1 MEFIEIDAYV
11 KKKRVLTNNFMCK
24 ELGKEEQTKSGR
36 WREIK
41 SRAGENEIENRST
54 HPLTVKRIMAKEN
67 VTCITYRG
75 KQGDWIHVA
84 PSLSQSGGRD
94 NEQITNEEASSSLMV
109 GE

>member
-1 MEFIEIDAYV
+1 
-11 KKKRVLTNNFMCK
+11 MCK

-41 SRAGENEIENRST
+41 SRAGENEIEYQSM
-54 HPLTVKRIMAKEN
+54 HPLTDKRILDTEN
-67 VTCITYRG
+67 VTYIIYRG

-84 PSLSQSGGRD
+84 PSLSQSRGRD
-94 NEQITNEEASSSLMV
+94 NKQITNEEASSSLTV